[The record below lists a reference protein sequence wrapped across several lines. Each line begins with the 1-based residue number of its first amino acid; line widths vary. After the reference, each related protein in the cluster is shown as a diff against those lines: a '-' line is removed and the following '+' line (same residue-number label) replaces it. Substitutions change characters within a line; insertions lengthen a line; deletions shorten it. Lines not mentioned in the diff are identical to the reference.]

1 MPLSPAEWHQ
11 RFGLQAQWTRDLRHY
26 LYKRIEIQSITKIL
40 EIGCGTG
47 ALLTELP
54 SEGHA
59 NTYGLDINPDFLELA
74 SRNAQEASLTCGDAH
89 ALPYAEGSFDITV
102 CHFLLLWVNQPA
114 SVLLEMARV
123 TRPGGILAALA
134 EPDYGGR
141 IDHPPELSQLGRL
154 QTSALRDQGADPE
167 IGRKLRGL
175 FTEIGLIGIE
185 TGVLG
190 SQWLD
195 VPTQEYRESEWA
207 VLNSDLESYLPAGEI
222 EAFRQLDSLAWARGD
237 RVLFVPTFYAWGRI
251 P

>member
-11 RFGLQAQWTRDLRHY
+11 RFTLQAQWTRDLRHY

-54 SEGHA
+54 SQGRA
-59 NTYGLDINPDFLELA
+59 DTYGLDINPDFLELA
-74 SRNAQEASLTCGDAH
+74 SRNAQEASLACGDGH
-89 ALPYAEGSFDITV
+89 AIPFQENSFDLTV
-102 CHFLLLWVNQPA
+102 CHFLLLWVDQPT
-114 SVLLEMARV
+114 SVLHEMARV
-123 TRPGGILAALA
+123 TRRGGVLAALA

-141 IDHPPELSQLGRL
+141 IDHPPQLARL
-154 QTSALRDQGADPE
+154 GHLQASALMDQGADPE
-167 IGRKLRGL
+167 MGRKLRGL

-195 VPTQEYRESEWA
+195 APTQENRESEWA
-207 VLNSDLESYLPAGEI
+207 VLNSDLERYLTAGEI
-222 EAFRQLDSLAWARGD
+222 EAFRQLEDLAWARGD
-237 RVLFVPTFYAWGRI
+237 RVLFVPTFYAWGRV